1 VIDLVIRNAM
11 RHDGSGTSASH
22 GDVGIDGGRIVSLDD
37 RIAEGAGREE
47 LDLGGLAV
55 APGFIDL
62 HTHSDVSLLSEP
74 GCISAVE
81 QGVTTQAV
89 GLCGFSA
96 GPVGPESLAGL
107 IEEEPVF
114 AFPGVAWDWT
124 TIGGYREAVERARP
138 ATNVTTFVGHNSLR
152 RFVVGS
158 ADRPPT
164 TAELGRMVDL
174 VGEAIDEGARGF
186 TTGLSYAPGLFATID
201 ELAALAGAAAARGR
215 PYHTHMR
222 YGPDGVVASVRE
234 ALETAERTGVELNI
248 SHMYP
253 HADLPPEAADEL
265 LGLLDDAR
273 GRGVD
278 VTFDLTVF
286 ERGGGAW
293 VQSLPAWARDG
304 GQAGTA
310 AVIRDPASRARL
322 IDYLEGPSVD
332 WWMSDWDDQLICK
345 VNRPEVADLAGRTI
359 GEIARERGQAPIDTA
374 LDLVLE
380 DGQFWIAPTI
390 KSQAHLD
397 RLIASPLCVPIGDG
411 FAHHPERHRAFGIMP
426 KSFGTFPLVLGSY
439 VRDRGVLTLPEAIR
453 KVTSEPARRLGLTDR
468 GRLAEGLAADLVVFD
483 PATIANRA
491 DGADPAAR
499 PAGIDRV
506 MVNGHWA
513 VVGGAATGERQ
524 GAVL

>member
-1 VIDLVIRNAM
+1 VIDLVIRNAT
-11 RHDGSGTSASH
+11 RYDGSGGPPSH
-22 GDVGIDGGRIVSLDD
+22 GDIGIDDGRIVAVDGT
-37 RIAEGAGREE
+37 IADGAGREE
-47 LDLGGLAV
+47 IDVGGLAV

-74 GCISAVE
+74 GCISAIE

-96 GPVGPESLAGL
+96 GPVGPESLASL
-107 IEEEPVF
+107 VEEEPVF
-114 AFPGVAWDWT
+114 AFPGVDWDWT
-124 TIGGYREAVERARP
+124 TIGGYGEAVERARP
-138 ATNVTTFVGHNSLR
+138 ATNVATFVGHNSLR

-158 ADRPPT
+158 AARLPT
-164 TAELGRMVDL
+164 TAELARMIELIDD
-174 VGEAIDEGARGF
+174 AIDQGARGF
-186 TTGLSYAPGLFATID
+186 TTGLSYAPGLFADLD
-201 ELAALAGAAAARGR
+201 ELTALAGAAAKRGR

-222 YGPDGVVASVRE
+222 YGPDGVPASVRE
-234 ALETAERTGVELNI
+234 ALATAERTGVELNI

-253 HADLPPEAADEL
+253 HGDLPPEAADDL
-265 LGLLDDAR
+265 LEMLDAAR
-273 GRGVD
+273 GRGLE

-286 ERGGGAW
+286 QRGGGAW

-310 AVIRDPASRARL
+310 AVIRDPVSRARL
-322 IDYLEGPSVD
+322 VEYLQGPSVD
-332 WWMSDWDDQLICK
+332 WWMADWDDQLICK
-345 VNRPEVADLAGRTI
+345 VNQPELADLTGRSI

-374 LDLVLE
+374 LDIVLE

-390 KSQAHLD
+390 KSQDHLD

-411 FAHHPERHRAFGIMP
+411 FAHHPERHRAYGVMP

-439 VRDRGVLTLPEAIR
+439 VRDRGILSLPDAIR
-453 KVTSEPARRLGLTDR
+453 KITSEPARRLGLADR
-468 GRLAEGLAADLVVFD
+468 GTLAEGSAADLVVFD
-483 PATIANRA
+483 PATVANRA

-506 MVNGHWA
+506 MVNGRWA
-513 VVGGAATGERQ
+513 VVGGAATGERT
-524 GAVL
+524 GAML

>member
-1 VIDLVIRNAM
+1 MDILTARQ
-11 RHDGSGTSASH
+11 
-22 GDVGIDGGRIVSLDD
+22 GI
-37 RIAEGAGREE
+37 
-47 LDLGGLAV
+47 
-55 APGFIDL
+55 
-62 HTHSDVSLLSEP
+62 
-74 GCISAVE
+74 E

-96 GPVGPESLAGL
+96 GPVGAESLAGL

-124 TIGGYREAVERARP
+124 TIGGYRNAVERARP

-152 RFVVGS
+152 RFVIGS
-158 ADRPPT
+158 VNRPPT
-164 TAELGRMVDL
+164 TVELARMVDL
-174 VGEAIDEGARGF
+174 IGEAIDQGARGF
-186 TTGLSYAPGLFATID
+186 TTGLSYAPGLFADID
-201 ELAALAGAAAARGR
+201 ELVALAGAAAARGR

-222 YGPDGVVASVRE
+222 YGPDGVKASVLE

-253 HADLPPEAADEL
+253 HADLPAEAADEL
-265 LGLLDDAR
+265 LELLDDAR

-286 ERGGGAW
+286 QRGGGAW

-310 AVIRDPASRARL
+310 AVIRDPSSRARL

-332 WWMSDWDDQLICK
+332 WWMADWDDQLICK
-345 VNRPEVADLAGRTI
+345 VNRPELADLAGRTI
-359 GEIARERGQAPIDTA
+359 GQIARERGQAPMATA

-380 DGQFWIAPTI
+380 DGQFWVAPTI
-390 KSQAHLD
+390 KNQDHLD

-411 FAHHPERHRAFGIMP
+411 FAHHPERHRAYGIMP

-439 VRDRGVLTLPEAIR
+439 VRDRGVLSLPEAVR
-453 KVTSEPARRLGLTDR
+453 KITAEPARRLGLTDR
-468 GRLAEGLAADLVVFD
+468 GRLADGFVADLVIFD

-499 PAGIDRV
+499 PAGIERV
-506 MVNGHWA
+506 MVNGRWA
-513 VVGGAATGERQ
+513 VVNGAATGERS

>member
-1 VIDLVIRNAM
+1 VIDLVIRNAT
-11 RHDGSGTSASH
+11 RYDGSGGPPSH
-22 GDVGIDGGRIVSLDD
+22 GDIGIDGGQIVAVDGPIPD
-37 RIAEGAGREE
+37 GAGRDEI
-47 LDLGGLAV
+47 DVGGLAV

-96 GPVGPESLAGL
+96 GPVGPESLATL
-107 IEEEPVF
+107 VEEEPVF
-114 AFPGVAWDWT
+114 AFPGVDWDWT
-124 TIGGYREAVERARP
+124 TIGGYRDAVRRARP

-164 TAELGRMVDL
+164 TAELERMVDL
-174 VGEAIDEGARGF
+174 VDEAIDQGARGF
-186 TTGLSYAPGLFATID
+186 TTGLSYAPGLFADID
-201 ELAALAGAAAARGR
+201 ELTALAGAAAKRGR

-222 YGPDGVVASVRE
+222 YGPGGVPASVRE
-234 ALETAERTGVELNI
+234 ALETADRTGVELNI

-253 HADLPPEAADEL
+253 HADLPPQAADEL
-265 LGLLDDAR
+265 LEMLDAARRRGLE
-273 GRGVD
+273 

-286 ERGGGAW
+286 QRGGGAW
-293 VQSLPAWARDG
+293 AQSLPAWARDG

-322 IDYLEGPSVD
+322 IDYLQGPSVD
-332 WWMSDWDDQLICK
+332 WWMADWDDQLICK
-345 VNRPEVADLAGRTI
+345 VNRPELADLAGRSI
-359 GEIARERGQAPIDTA
+359 GEIARDRRQAPIDTA
-374 LDLVLE
+374 LDLLLE

-390 KSQAHLD
+390 KSQDHLD

-411 FAHHPERHRAFGIMP
+411 FAHHPERHRAYGIMP

-439 VRDRGVLTLPEAIR
+439 VRDRGVLSLADAIR
-453 KVTSEPARRLGLTDR
+453 KITSEPARRLGISDR
-468 GRLAEGLAADLVVFD
+468 GTLADGSAADLVVFD
-483 PATIANRA
+483 PARIANRA
-491 DGADPAAR
+491 DGTDPAAR
-499 PAGIDRV
+499 PAGIERV
-506 MVNGHWA
+506 LVNGRWA
-513 VVGGAATGERQ
+513 VIDGAATGERT
-524 GAVL
+524 GAML

>member
-1 VIDLVIRNAM
+1 VIDLILRNAM
-11 RHDGSGTSASH
+11 RYDGSGGPPSH
-22 GDVGIDGGRIVSLDD
+22 GDIGIDDGRFVGLDGS
-37 RIAEGAGREE
+37 IAEGASREE
-47 LDLGGLAV
+47 LDLGGRAV

-74 GCISAVE
+74 GCISAIE

-96 GPVGPESLAGL
+96 GPVGPDSLAGL

-152 RFVVGS
+152 RFVIGS
-158 ADRPPT
+158 ADRAPT
-164 TAELGRMVDL
+164 PAELGRMVDL
-174 VGEAIDEGARGF
+174 VDEAIDQGARGF
-186 TTGLSYAPGLFATID
+186 TTGLSYAPGLFATVD
-201 ELAALAGAAAARGR
+201 ELAALAGAAAARGW

-222 YGPDGVVASVRE
+222 YGPGGVRASVRE
-234 ALETAERTGVELNI
+234 ALETAERAGVELNI
-248 SHMYP
+248 SHLYP
-253 HADLPPEAADEL
+253 PANEPPEAADEL
-265 LGLLDDAR
+265 LGLLADAR
-273 GRGVD
+273 DRGVT
-278 VTFDLTVF
+278 VTFDLTIF
-286 ERGGGAW
+286 PRGGGAW
-293 VQSLPAWARDG
+293 VQSLPGWARDG

-310 AVIRDPASRARL
+310 AVIRDPSSRARL
-322 IDYLEGPSVD
+322 IEYLQGPDAD
-332 WWMSDWDDQLICK
+332 WWLADWDDQLICK
-345 VNRPEVADLAGRTI
+345 VNRPELADLAGRTV
-359 GEIARERGQAPIDTA
+359 GEIARERGREPIDTA

-380 DGQFWIAPTI
+380 DGQFWVAPTI
-390 KSQAHLD
+390 KNQEHLD

-411 FAHHPERHRAFGIMP
+411 FAHHPERHRAYGIMP

-439 VRDRGVLTLPEAIR
+439 VRDRGVLSLPEAIR
-453 KVTSEPARRLGLTDR
+453 KITSEPARRLGLTDR
-468 GRLAEGLAADLVVFD
+468 GRLADGFAADLVVFD

-499 PAGIDRV
+499 PAGIERV
-506 MVNGHWA
+506 MVNGRWT
-513 VVGGAATGERQ
+513 VVGGAATGERP

>member
-1 VIDLVIRNAM
+1 MDLVIRDAI
-11 RHDGSGTSASH
+11 RYDGSGAPPSR
-22 GDVGIDGGRIVSLDD
+22 GDIGIDGGRIVSLEARLTDG
-37 RIAEGAGREE
+37 IGREE
-47 LDLGGLAV
+47 IDAGGAAV

-74 GCISAVE
+74 GCISAIE

-107 IEEEPVF
+107 VEEEPIF
-114 AFPGVAWDWT
+114 AFPGVDWDWT
-124 TIGGYREAVERARP
+124 TIGGYREAVGRARP
-138 ATNVTTFVGHNSLR
+138 ATNVATFVGHNSLR

-164 TAELGRMVDL
+164 PGELGRMVDF
-174 VGEAIDEGARGF
+174 VHEAIEQGARGF
-186 TTGLSYAPGLFATID
+186 TTGLSYAPGLFADID
-201 ELAALAGAAAARGR
+201 ELTALAGAAAAHGR

-222 YGPDGVVASVRE
+222 YGPAGVQASVRE
-234 ALETAERTGVELNI
+234 ALETAERSGVELNI
-248 SHMYP
+248 SHLYP

-265 LGLLDDAR
+265 LEMLDAARRRGLE
-273 GRGVD
+273 

-286 ERGGGAW
+286 QRGGGAW

-310 AVIRDPASRARL
+310 AVIRDPSSRARL
-322 IDYLEGPSVD
+322 IEYLQGPSVD
-332 WWMSDWDDQLICK
+332 WWMADWDDQLICK
-345 VNRPEVADLAGRTI
+345 VNRPELADLAGRSI
-359 GEIARERGQAPIDTA
+359 GEIARERGQAPMDTA

-380 DGQFWIAPTI
+380 DGQFWVAPTI
-390 KSQAHLD
+390 KSQDHLD

-411 FAHHPERHRAFGIMP
+411 FAHHPERHRAYGIMP

-439 VRDRGVLTLPEAIR
+439 ARDRGVLSLAEAVR
-453 KVTSEPARRLGLTDR
+453 KITSEPARRLGVSDR
-468 GRLAEGLAADLVVFD
+468 GRLAEGFAADLVLFD

-506 MVNGHWA
+506 MVNGRWA
-513 VVGGAATGERQ
+513 VVGGAATEERA
-524 GAVL
+524 GAML